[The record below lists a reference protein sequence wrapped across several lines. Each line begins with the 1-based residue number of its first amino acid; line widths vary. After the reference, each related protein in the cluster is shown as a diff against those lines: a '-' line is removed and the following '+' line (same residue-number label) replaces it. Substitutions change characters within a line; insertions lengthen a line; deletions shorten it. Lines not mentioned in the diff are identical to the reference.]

1 MARLILEEGGQTRRF
16 KLSKGKLTFGSGE
29 SATLRLASEDVAELH
44 GQIEMGPD
52 GAVLRTAKGVMP
64 ATVNGRPA
72 NGALTM
78 KSGQVVLVGS
88 ARLSIE
94 YDEGE
99 GPAPPP
105 GLAAAA
111 AASTRSG
118 DGARV
123 NYRRRPTK
131 ESAIP
136 TWLLVAVILIAA
148 GGGGLW
154 LFRDT
159 STKMAGEEFDFQT
172 RYSRYQREKGE
183 DKLGARQILNQIAGE
198 ELTAQQRAL
207 VDAELATYAKD
218 LVQVDD
224 ALRNDRASKWLNIRL
239 RSYYDKWP
247 VASERAHARLF
258 MKRAKWFVSEYP
270 THPEL
275 AYLRRLMERVE
286 PVSKPGM
293 PMELEDLRVE
303 VWGSTAAEPK
313 DFALAMESIDKF
325 IAETSDAGAES
336 GAEALRKE
344 TLDAER
350 EFYDEKLGDAAV
362 VYDKVK
368 YPDKYRPSDAIE
380 DMVRVVVGCATDSLR
395 NDAADRLLGITEF
408 TPAILE
414 SYKRSQPSRFEK
426 LVEVPAIRDFAQ
438 SAGLL

>member
-29 SATLRLASEDVAELH
+29 GATLRLESDDVAQLH

-52 GAVLRTAKGVMP
+52 GAVLRTAKGVLP

-88 ARLSIE
+88 ARLSVE

-111 AASTRSG
+111 ATSRGSR
-118 DGARV
+118 DGGRV
-123 NYRRRPTK
+123 QYRRKPTK
-131 ESAIP
+131 ESSIP
-136 TWLLVAVILIAA
+136 TWLLVAVIVVAA

-172 RYSRYQREKGE
+172 RYARYQRERGD
-183 DKLGARQILNQIAGE
+183 DKLGALQILRQIAGE
-198 ELTAQQRAL
+198 ELTAQQRAV
-207 VDAELATYAKD
+207 VDKELATYSKEMA
-218 LVQVDD
+218 VVDD
-224 ALRNDRASKWLNIRL
+224 TLRNTQGTKWLEVRL

-258 MKRAKWFVSEYP
+258 MKRAKWFVAEYP

-275 AYLRRLMERVE
+275 DYLRRIMERVE
-286 PVSKPGM
+286 PVAKLGT
-293 PMELEDLRVE
+293 PMELEDLRVD

-313 DFALAMESIDKF
+313 DFVEAMDAIDGF
-325 IAETSDAGAES
+325 IAGTSDAGAQS

-368 YPDKYRPSDAIE
+368 YPDKYRPRDAIE
-380 DMVRVVVGCATDSLR
+380 DMVRVIVCCATESLR
-395 NDAADRLLGITEF
+395 SDAADRLLGISEF
-408 TPAILE
+408 TPAMME
-414 SYKRSQPSRFEK
+414 SYKKSQPSRFER
-426 LVEVPAIRDFAQ
+426 LVEVPALREFAE